1 MNTHK
6 RLKAG
11 ASLLL
16 ALLMVAV
23 CGCGSTEANIS
34 STDDSSSSIISEQ
47 VSVESN
53 QAESNQD
60 EHLES
65 KLESYDSENRDTQ
78 EQIDYAESVSG
89 FVEEQTQTDSYKQVF
104 DASAIPFYIGSPY
117 TIVNNNIP
125 FFTDSDMVD
134 YSYEYYSELDEKERC
149 GVCVA
154 CVGKDLMPTE
164 ERGEIGNVKPSG
176 WNQIKYPGI
185 VDGNYLYNRCHLIGF
200 QLTGENDNVKNL
212 ITGTRYL
219 NIEGMLPFENMV
231 ADYVKETENHVLY
244 RVTPIFTG
252 DNLLANGVLMEAK
265 SVEDGGEGIL
275 FCVYCYN
282 VQPQI
287 AIDYSDG
294 SSYLDEPV
302 LVKTDNEKTPLVK
315 ENSQEVISSDTTIPT
330 EVPQTSDSSVTMVW
344 LSATGSKYHS
354 INNCGKMNPDKATQV
369 SESEAINMGL
379 SKCSNCW

>member
-1 MNTHK
+1 MNIHK
-6 RLKAG
+6 RIKVSTL
-11 ASLLL
+11 SLL

-34 STDDSSSSIISEQ
+34 STDTSSSSIISEQ
-47 VSVESN
+47 VSMESN
-53 QAESNQD
+53 QLESNQD

-65 KLESYDSENRDTQ
+65 KFESSDSENRDTQ
-78 EQIDYAESVSG
+78 EQIDYIENVSES
-89 FVEEQTQTDSYKQVF
+89 VEEQTQTDSYEHIF
-104 DASAIPFYIGSPY
+104 DASAIPSYTGSPY
-117 TIVNNNIP
+117 TVVNNNIP

-134 YSYEYYSELDEKERC
+134 YSYEYYSELDDKERC
-149 GVCVA
+149 GVCVT
-154 CVGKDLMPTE
+154 CIGTDLMPTE

-176 WNQIKYPGI
+176 WNQAKYPGV

-200 QLTGENDNVKNL
+200 QLTGENDNVRNL
-212 ITGTRYL
+212 IAGTRYL

-265 SVEDGGEGIL
+265 SVEDNGEGIL

-287 AIDYSDG
+287 TINYSDG
-294 SSYLDEPV
+294 SSYLNEPV
-302 LVKTDNEKTPLVK
+302 LVEMDDEETTPVK
-315 ENSQEVISSDTTIPT
+315 ENSQEVISSDTVVTEIP
-330 EVPQTSDSSVTMVW
+330 QASDSSGVMVW

-379 SKCSNCW
+379 EKCNKCW